1 MRILIT
7 GATGFIG
14 SRLALRARELEH
26 EVIATG
32 LVRTPAEVA
41 NRQKLVDAGIE
52 VLATDLETLANTPAA
67 WRGTEAVIHLAA
79 AQHEM
84 NVPDAHFWKVNIEGT
99 QRLLDAARLAGA
111 SFLYGST
118 IGVYGARDG
127 VIDEATPT
135 GPDNIYGRTKLEA
148 ERMVL
153 ARADEQKVTVVRITE
168 TYGPGDQRLLKLFK
182 AIKSG
187 RFVVVGNGRN
197 LHQPIYVDDLVELL
211 LLAVLRKAAAGQ
223 VILSAGKEAVTTD
236 EMVRAIAAAVGRPRP
251 RLRVPL
257 VPVAAAAFVLETT
270 LRPLGI
276 QPPLHRRRLDFFRKS
291 FRLDGSKMQRLL
303 GFISKVGFCEGA
315 LCTARWYEQVGW
327 L

>member
-32 LVRTPAEVA
+32 LVRTGAESA
-41 NRQKLVDAGIE
+41 NRQRLAAAGIE

-67 WRGTEAVIHLAA
+67 WRGIDVVIHLAA

-84 NVPDAHFWKVNIEGT
+84 NVPDAHFRKVNVEGT
-99 QRLLDAARLAGA
+99 RRLLDVARQVGA
-111 SFLYGST
+111 FFLYGST

-127 VIDEATPT
+127 LLDESTST
-135 GPDNIYGRTKLEA
+135 GPDNIYGQTKLEA
-148 ERMVL
+148 ERVVL
-153 ARADEQKVTVVRITE
+153 AQAGEQRVAVIRITE

-182 AIKSG
+182 AIKNG

-197 LHQPIYVDDLVELL
+197 LHHPIYIDDLVELL
-211 LLAVLRKAAAGQ
+211 LLAASSEAAAGQ
-223 VILSAGKEAVTTD
+223 VILSAGKEAVTTNR
-236 EMVRAIAAAVGRPRP
+236 MIKAISAAVARHPP
-251 RLRVPL
+251 RLRIPL
-257 VPVAAAAFVLETT
+257 TPVAAAAFMLETT

-291 FRLDGSKMQRLL
+291 FRLHSSKAHQLL
-303 GFISKVGFCEGA
+303 GFIPKVGFDEGA
-315 LCTARWYEQVGW
+315 LRAACWYEHVGE